1 MAEALL
7 RASRLARRMFSGRR
21 TSPLPA
27 ISAKLHDTWT
37 GFPPRLLNPRVWPPI
52 TRDSS

>member
-7 RASRLARRMFSGRR
+7 RASRLAWRMLPEGRA
-21 TSPLPA
+21 SPLPA
-27 ISAKLHDTWT
+27 ISAKLHDIWT